1 MLIIAWPSIFYQ
13 RSLCTTLAAA
23 EKFSPTHLQ
32 KPEIKAYLDNAKFF
46 YIGGFF
52 LTHGIE
58 SALDVAKVASGKGK
72 VSWRIYCIRS
82 EST

>member
-1 MLIIAWPSIFYQ
+1 
-13 RSLCTTLAAA
+13 LCTTLAAA
-23 EKFSPTHLQ
+23 EKFEQSHLQ

-72 VSWRIYCIRS
+72 VSRCG
-82 EST
+82 